1 MNQTMTLTPFI
12 ERFAPIGA
20 GVVSLVLIYF
30 FRSDISAQF
39 VEGGWKVDGLY
50 NAVFNW
56 ASIQS
61 GFVFGVYGFIASKR
75 DGFVGELAKGRSFDT
90 LLTYSRRA
98 YMTGFGLTFVS
109 LPVMIVEPT
118 ISQSTSQSFWIIAIW
133 FSLFCWTFCAF
144 LRVAF
149 LFGMVAATPDRKP
162 EIMG

>member
-1 MNQTMTLTPFI
+1 MPMTSVL
-12 ERFAPIGA
+12 ERFAPALA
-20 GVVSLVLIYF
+20 GIASLALIYF
-30 FRSDISAQF
+30 FRNDISAQF
-39 VEGGWKVDGLY
+39 AAGGWHVDGLY

-75 DGFVGELAKGRSFDT
+75 DGFVGELAKGRSFDM

-98 YMTGFGLTFVS
+98 YLTGFGLTFIS
-109 LPVMIVEPT
+109 LPVMIIEPS
-118 ISQSTSQSFWIIAIW
+118 ISDVSSRPFWIVAVWFAI
-133 FSLFCWTFCAF
+133 FCWTFCAF

-162 EIMG
+162 EIIG

>member
-1 MNQTMTLTPFI
+1 MSPATFF
-12 ERFAPIGA
+12 ERFAPL
-20 GVVSLVLIYF
+20 GVGLVSLILLYV
-30 FRSDISAQF
+30 FRGEVSAQF
-39 VEGGWKVDGLY
+39 GDGGWKVGGLY

-61 GFVFGVYGFIASKR
+61 GFVFGVSGFIASKR
-75 DGFVGELAKGRSFDT
+75 DGFVGELAKGRSFDN

-98 YMTGFGLTFVS
+98 YLTGFALTFIS
-109 LPVMIVEPT
+109 LPVMVIEPA
-118 ISQSTSQSFWIIAIW
+118 IGGASTRQFWIVAVW
-133 FSLFCWTFCAF
+133 FSMFCWTFCAF